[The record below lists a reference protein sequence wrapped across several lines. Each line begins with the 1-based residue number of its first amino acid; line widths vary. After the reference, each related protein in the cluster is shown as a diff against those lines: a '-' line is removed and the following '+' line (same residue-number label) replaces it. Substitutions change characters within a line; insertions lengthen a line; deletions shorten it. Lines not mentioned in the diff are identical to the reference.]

1 MNDQNDLLNNDQ
13 QKYKRP
19 KAKSNQH
26 LVILAGMG
34 YSTKQLSAEFCHDQS
49 TVLKWLSG
57 EQPAPAWTEKLAVV
71 LMAQKNVQCSKYV
84 ISPATKEDESY
95 ILSTLERMAISY
107 KKFDF

>member
-26 LVILAGMG
+26 LVTLAGMG
-34 YSTKQLSAEFCHDQS
+34 YSTKQLSEEFCHEQS
-49 TVLKWLSG
+49 TILKWIAR
-57 EQPAPAWTEKLAVV
+57 EQPAPAWTEKLAAV
-71 LMAQKNVQCSKYV
+71 LMAQKNGQCSKYV

-95 ILSTLERMAISY
+95 ILNTLARMGISY